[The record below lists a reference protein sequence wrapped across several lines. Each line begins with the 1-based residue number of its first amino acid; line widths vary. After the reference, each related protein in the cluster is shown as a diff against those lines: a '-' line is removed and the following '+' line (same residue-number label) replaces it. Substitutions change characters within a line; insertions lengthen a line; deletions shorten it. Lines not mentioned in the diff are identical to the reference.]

1 MDMRERYLK
10 KRIYVKLNNNRVY
23 SGVVDAIDFLG
34 FSNNNYLGQEVFLF
48 TIIDKFGKYVSFSS
62 NEILLIEEEENN
74 KK

>member
-48 TIIDKFGKYVSFSS
+48 TIIDKFDKYVSFSS
-62 NEILLIEEEENN
+62 NEILLIEEE
-74 KK
+74 K